1 MARPRCL
8 YELPARGSNSSHHGM
23 GRVANYIIGALSRPA
38 SLAQLWHTLQH
49 AGRPSGDA
57 STHAEQLAAQK
68 REMAAA
74 KAVTTT
80 LIDRGWAMLK
90 RGHRLLDWFNRH
102 SKVRE

>member
-1 MARPRCL
+1 MRARR
-8 YELPARGSNSSHHGM
+8 S
-23 GRVANYIIGALSRPA
+23 
-38 SLAQLWHTLQH
+38 
-49 AGRPSGDA
+49 
-57 STHAEQLAAQK
+57 AE
-68 REMAAA
+68 EVAAA